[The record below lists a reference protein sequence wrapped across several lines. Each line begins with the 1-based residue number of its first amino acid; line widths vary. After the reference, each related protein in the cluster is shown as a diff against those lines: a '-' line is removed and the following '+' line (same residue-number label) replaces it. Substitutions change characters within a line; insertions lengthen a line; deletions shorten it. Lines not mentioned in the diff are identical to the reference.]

1 MKRMGKATKYDSNKK
16 VRPELLPSKATEEV
30 MKVFTFGAEKYGDF
44 NWRKGLEFSRLWG
57 AAQRHQ
63 MAFWQGQ
70 DLDEESGLP
79 HIAHAVANLMMLMEM
94 GCEWDNRPYKGK
106 GEDNERNYS
115 NSDSDNDGSDD
126 CDIDD
131 SDDYERVK
139 RLVSFSLP

>member
-1 MKRMGKATKYDSNKK
+1 MGKATKYDSNKK

-79 HIAHAVANLMMLMEM
+79 HIAHAIANLMMLLEM
-94 GCEWDNRPYKGK
+94 GREWDDRPYKSK
-106 GEDNERNYS
+106 GEEDNGCDDGNNSCDS
-115 NSDSDNDGSDD
+115 NSVND
-126 CDIDD
+126 CDTDD

-139 RLVSFSLP
+139 RLLSFCLP